1 MLPKEVYYSTA
12 LFPTISPTM
21 ISTHC
26 AKTLPGVW
34 SGFLKQEVITLANDN
49 LTKADVQ
56 EKLKG
61 IFSQHNGDRQELI
74 PILQETQEQ
83 FRYLP
88 AAAMKEIAKFLRIPE
103 STIYG
108 VSTFYA
114 QFKLTPL
121 GKKIIRVCRGT
132 ACHVRGATKVLN
144 EIEKQLGIKAG
155 ETTEDL
161 EYTLETVACIGA
173 CALAPTI
180 TIDKETYGKMTT
192 KKVAEVLGDRSK
204 AE

>member
-1 MLPKEVYYSTA
+1 M
-12 LFPTISPTM
+12 
-21 ISTHC
+21 
-26 AKTLPGVW
+26 
-34 SGFLKQEVITLANDN
+34 
-49 LTKADVQ
+49 
-56 EKLKG
+56 
-61 IFSQHNGDRQELI
+61 
-74 PILQETQEQ
+74 Q

-88 AAAMKEIAKFLRIPE
+88 AAAMREIARFLRMPE

-121 GKKIIRVCRGT
+121 GRRIVRICRGT
-132 ACHVRGATKVLN
+132 ACHVRGASKVLS

-155 ETTEDL
+155 ETSDDL

-173 CALAPTI
+173 CALAPTM

-192 KKVAEVLGDRSK
+192 KKVAEVLGDRNK

>member
-1 MLPKEVYYSTA
+1 MAIDS
-12 LFPTISPTM
+12 
-21 ISTHC
+21 
-26 AKTLPGVW
+26 
-34 SGFLKQEVITLANDN
+34 

-56 EKLKG
+56 EKLQEV
-61 IFSQHNGDRQELI
+61 FSHFRGDREELI

-88 AAAMKEIAKFLRIPE
+88 AAAMREIGRFLHMPE

-121 GKKIIRVCRGT
+121 GKRIIRVCRGT
-132 ACHVRGATKVLN
+132 ACHVRGAAKVLS

-155 ETTEDL
+155 ETTDDL

-173 CALAPTI
+173 CALAPTM
-180 TIDKETYGKMTT
+180 TIDKETHGKMTT

-204 AE
+204 TEQ

>member
-1 MLPKEVYYSTA
+1 M
-12 LFPTISPTM
+12 
-21 ISTHC
+21 
-26 AKTLPGVW
+26 
-34 SGFLKQEVITLANDN
+34 ITLANDN

>member
-1 MLPKEVYYSTA
+1 VIA
-12 LFPTISPTM
+12 L
-21 ISTHC
+21 
-26 AKTLPGVW
+26 A
-34 SGFLKQEVITLANDN
+34 ENN
-49 LTKADVQ
+49 LTKAEVQ
-56 EKLKG
+56 DKLKE
-61 IFSQHNGDRQELI
+61 IFSHHHGDRQELI

-88 AAAMKEIAKFLRIPE
+88 AEAMREIARFLRIPE

-108 VSTFYA
+108 VCTFYA

-121 GKKIIRVCRGT
+121 GRKIIRICRGT
-132 ACHVRGATKVLN
+132 ACHVRGAAKVLS

-155 ETTEDL
+155 ETTDDL

-173 CALAPTI
+173 CALAPTM

>member
-1 MLPKEVYYSTA
+1 
-12 LFPTISPTM
+12 M
-21 ISTHC
+21 I
-26 AKTLPGVW
+26 A
-34 SGFLKQEVITLANDN
+34 ITTSN
-49 LTKADVQ
+49 LTKADIQ
-56 EKLKG
+56 DKLRE
-61 IFSQHNGDRQELI
+61 IFSHYHGDKQELI

-88 AAAMKEIAKFLRIPE
+88 AAAMREIARFLRIPE
-103 STIYG
+103 STAYG

-121 GKKIIRVCRGT
+121 GKRIIRVCRGT
-132 ACHVRGATKVLN
+132 ACHVRGASKVLN
-144 EIEKQLGIKAG
+144 EIEKRLGVKPG
-155 ETTEDL
+155 ETTDDL

-173 CALAPTI
+173 CALAPTM

>member
-1 MLPKEVYYSTA
+1 MIA
-12 LFPTISPTM
+12 L
-21 ISTHC
+21 
-26 AKTLPGVW
+26 AK
-34 SGFLKQEVITLANDN
+34 DN

-56 EKLKG
+56 DKLQE
-61 IFSQHNGDRQELI
+61 IFSHYQGEKQELI

-88 AAAMKEIAKFLRIPE
+88 AAAMREISQFLRMPE
-103 STIYG
+103 SSIYG

-121 GKKIIRVCRGT
+121 GKRIIRMCRGT
-132 ACHVRGATKVLN
+132 ACHVRGAAKVLS
-144 EIEKQLGIKAG
+144 ELEKQLGIKAG
-155 ETTEDL
+155 ETTDDL

-173 CALAPTI
+173 CALAPTM
-180 TIDKETYGKMTT
+180 TIDNETYGKMTT

-204 AE
+204 AEQQ